1 MILKER
7 MKSINSI
14 ISIFYV
20 IGLNRLNM
28 NMGELNQELMPIKQK
43 YVEYKEKVRVETLK
57 VKIISV

>member
-43 YVEYKEKVRVETLK
+43 YVEYKEKVRVETL
-57 VKIISV
+57 